1 MSVNFLYTKKR
12 VVAVVSGVIFI
23 VKEDGGW
30 ILSLFTLHVGTG
42 CTPSLD
48 EVKATLGKDTVPTMK
63 CLSKSVECG

>member
-1 MSVNFLYTKKR
+1 M
-12 VVAVVSGVIFI
+12 VAVVSGVIFI
-23 VKEDGGW
+23 VKEDGG